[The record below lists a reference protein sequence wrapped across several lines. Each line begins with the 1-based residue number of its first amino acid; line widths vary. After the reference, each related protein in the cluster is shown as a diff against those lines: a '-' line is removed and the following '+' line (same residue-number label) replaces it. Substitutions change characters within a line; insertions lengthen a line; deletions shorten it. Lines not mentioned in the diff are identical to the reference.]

1 MSIPRSLR
9 LLMDK
14 TAAASGPVCLLMD
27 EPAAAT
33 SFCDEDLSQYHSFY
47 YVYFTW
53 ENSLLASFCIVCGM
67 PAVH

>member
-1 MSIPRSLR
+1 
-9 LLMDK
+9 MDK

-47 YVYFTW
+47 YV
-53 ENSLLASFCIVCGM
+53 
-67 PAVH
+67 